1 MALEPIGVCVNMVR
15 NELGD
20 LEGVNFKSSEIKS
33 MLYNAVRAVNSLLDT
48 SYSLGENEGGTFF
61 VSAPADLNHMYLIAL
76 ECAINLLE
84 AEHTSEVLGG
94 EAGISFKSGP
104 SSFSNTGRDISYR
117 GLISGKRELF
127 NRMVLGIKTGSA
139 NDSAAEIDL
148 FGTTD
153 SNTLGIE

>member
-1 MALEPIGVCVNMVR
+1 MALEPISVCVNMVR

-33 MLYNAVRAVNSLLDT
+33 MLYNAVRVVNSLLDT
-48 SYSLGENEGGTFF
+48 SYSLGENEDGTYF
-61 VSAPADLNHMYLIAL
+61 VSAPGDLNHMYLIAL

-104 SSFSNTGRDISYR
+104 SSFNNTGRDISFR
-117 GLISGKRELF
+117 SLISGKRELF
-127 NRMVLGIKTGSA
+127 SRMVTAILTGSA
-139 NDSAAEIDL
+139 NDAAGVIDL

-153 SNTLGIE
+153 SNTLATE